1 MRAGQRWDA
10 VRPAPLVPDNAAEAG
25 AEKEEKEGE
34 GRGFYLGRCSGDS
47 RGPVGPV

>member
-25 AEKEEKEGE
+25 AEKEEKEEGE
-34 GRGFYLGRCSGDS
+34 EGVLPGTMFR
-47 RGPVGPV
+47 